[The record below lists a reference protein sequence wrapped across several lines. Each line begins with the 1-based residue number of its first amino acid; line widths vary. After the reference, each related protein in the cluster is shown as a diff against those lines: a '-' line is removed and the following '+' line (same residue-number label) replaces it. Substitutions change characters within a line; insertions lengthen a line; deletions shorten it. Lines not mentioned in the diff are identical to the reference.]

1 MSVLRILL
9 LVLTA
14 TASGEEL
21 VSFGVTTSDKS
32 SSQSGGHH
40 TLTVWFNQDVYQCT
54 IIPNQVS
61 TTYTCDSSAWTFE
74 GCDFNSESDGAK
86 MLIDNT
92 NSADAPIFDDIFITT
107 TGDGTADVTYRV
119 QGYCVIDSAVTT
131 PIIGLHQRSNLQDGE
146 ALCEEGFTH
155 FSNICIDNEVVTS
168 SGGCPP
174 ARQLLYFDTSQPGV
188 TLDNAEWEDAS
199 HVTIDTTTGTECVEE
214 ELVSFG
220 VTTTANPSAGTVT
233 LTVWFNQNVYQ
244 CSVGPSSG
252 LTTYSCDSSTWT
264 LEGCDP
270 TSDSK
275 GAKILLDNA
284 NSHDAPVFSNIFI
297 TTTGDGTADVTY
309 GIQGFCASESAVNT
323 PIIGLY
329 QRSSLQDGQNTLC
342 EDGIHFS
349 TICIDN
355 EVVTSGVGC
364 PPGRQVL
371 HFDTTQPD
379 VSIDNADWADATSFT
394 IETSETCVL
403 SDNCED
409 IGSFVWEDLMNSA
422 TGMPETDYSFSIDD
436 ATLTLNIDIEGDYL
450 GYSAAD
456 NNDKVY
462 GTTYVIDF
470 EDFNAHEDNI
480 KEPGTC
486 QNRADVFEGITDWAQ
501 IWGYSSTPNNDGHVG
516 SEDYLAYAPG
526 NKWDVA
532 MSSDDLCKVT
542 YSASFTWTELTECTG
557 YEGANGL
564 YVTPEDNEN
573 NITLSGTLYMN
584 VVSPY
589 DYNADYGYY
598 RVYQLLSQP
607 FMIVLSKTVYV
618 LGDVG
623 INLFTMD
630 IIAVFKEDEE
640 NTFRLVVLTESAE
653 YLRLSRADEELTYAN
668 VFVAADT
675 NNEVTSSNFETSLTA
690 ETGDNCLGNKDY
702 ICSQLWQITAADVQC
717 TTGGKYTDF
726 SGVYYIQFKAIC
738 QEESDIGSEL
748 YSYCEQW
755 LIDHG
760 DEITDTTTSKVLLQA
775 GLSWKDEICDPE
787 VFEVDFSATMQF
799 YSDAYITEVSDTH

>member
-21 VSFGVTTSDKS
+21 VSFGATTTGNP
-32 SSQSGGHH
+32 SGGQH

-92 NSADAPIFDDIFITT
+92 NSADAPIFDD
-107 TGDGTADVTYRV
+107 
-119 QGYCVIDSAVTT
+119 
-131 PIIGLHQRSNLQDGE
+131 
-146 ALCEEGFTH
+146 
-155 FSNICIDNEVVTS
+155 
-168 SGGCPP
+168 
-174 ARQLLYFDTSQPGV
+174 
-188 TLDNAEWEDAS
+188 
-199 HVTIDTTTGTECVEE
+199 
-214 ELVSFG
+214 
-220 VTTTANPSAGTVT
+220 
-233 LTVWFNQNVYQ
+233 
-244 CSVGPSSG
+244 
-252 LTTYSCDSSTWT
+252 
-264 LEGCDP
+264 
-270 TSDSK
+270 
-275 GAKILLDNA
+275 
-284 NSHDAPVFSNIFI
+284 IFI

-607 FMIVLSKTVYV
+607 FMIVL
-618 LGDVG
+618 
-623 INLFTMD
+623 
-630 IIAVFKEDEE
+630 
-640 NTFRLVVLTESAE
+640 
-653 YLRLSRADEELTYAN
+653 
-668 VFVAADT
+668 
-675 NNEVTSSNFETSLTA
+675 
-690 ETGDNCLGNKDY
+690 
-702 ICSQLWQITAADVQC
+702 
-717 TTGGKYTDF
+717 
-726 SGVYYIQFKAIC
+726 
-738 QEESDIGSEL
+738 
-748 YSYCEQW
+748 
-755 LIDHG
+755 
-760 DEITDTTTSKVLLQA
+760 
-775 GLSWKDEICDPE
+775 
-787 VFEVDFSATMQF
+787 
-799 YSDAYITEVSDTH
+799 